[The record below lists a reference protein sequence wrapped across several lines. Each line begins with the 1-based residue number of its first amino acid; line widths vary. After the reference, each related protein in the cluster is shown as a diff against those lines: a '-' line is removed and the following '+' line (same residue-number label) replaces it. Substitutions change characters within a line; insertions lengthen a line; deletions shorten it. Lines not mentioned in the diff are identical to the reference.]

1 VAPPQAAPA
10 KLEPIAPPQISSPPP
25 QRAVKSAPA
34 AQTPKAVAKTET
46 PSTQPNTAN
55 ALPKEVAPV
64 AVPSE
69 DNSIGTVRDLP
80 QNIQAELP
88 AIVVNGYIYAKTPS
102 DRSVLMNQK
111 LLHEGDQVAPGL
123 VLEKMLPKAAI
134 LNYRGYRFRVAF

>member
-69 DNSIGTVRDLP
+69 DNSIGRCATCAKYS
-80 QNIQAELP
+80 AELP

-102 DRSVLMNQK
+102 DRSVLTVTSVVGFEK
-111 LLHEGDQVAPGL
+111 ISSAPSGRTGSL
-123 VLEKMLPKAAI
+123 RKY
-134 LNYRGYRFRVAF
+134 NR